1 MKPTN
6 DQAKDS
12 TLVQRLPIRFVAD
25 ERWVVTRPFFPGGE
39 TRVRNVVARVHELSD
54 EQASAQLGR
63 VRTEFYGRHSDME
76 SVLREH
82 YAQAISFA
90 PELREVSET
99 KQLLIGAYFTM
110 EYAFA
115 STALFN
121 PSMVAPSGSK

>member
-90 PELREVSET
+90 PELREA
-99 KQLLIGAYFTM
+99 QRNQ
-110 EYAFA
+110 
-115 STALFN
+115 TAANRRVFHDGICFCLDRAVQ
-121 PSMVAPSGSK
+121 SLDGRASGSK